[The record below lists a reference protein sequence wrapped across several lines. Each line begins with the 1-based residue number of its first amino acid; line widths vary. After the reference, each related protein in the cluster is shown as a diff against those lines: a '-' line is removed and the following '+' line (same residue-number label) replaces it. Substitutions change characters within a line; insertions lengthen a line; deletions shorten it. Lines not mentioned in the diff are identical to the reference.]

1 MKRFFFALIKHINL
15 FSEII
20 LGMIFIY
27 SVIVLIAT
35 VGFYLDQNTIFLL
48 IKITNLSLLLFVL
61 QELVRIFFDKN
72 KKKYILERWF
82 ELAISILFLLIL
94 IFPSFIINI
103 INELENNIG
112 NLSVVK
118 IYSIYL
124 TFIDL
129 LLIITFF
136 LKSTRYID
144 AIMKLNLHPSAI
156 FALSFALIIFTGSIF
171 LSLPK
176 ATVDGET
183 TSFIDALFTSTSA
196 VCVTGLVVHNTATHF
211 TFFGQVII
219 LLLIQIGGLG
229 VMTLTTFFATI
240 IAGGLSVKA
249 RFLMKEYLSQLN
261 VETVSKLL
269 LKILQYTFIIET
281 IGAIFLFIFG
291 KSNKDKDFLSHIF
304 NSIFHSV
311 SAFCNAGFSTYKNGM
326 MQNLI
331 QNNYWY
337 LSGIMGLIVLGGLGF
352 VVLVELSQLLKF
364 KNLFN
369 LKFYIKSKLSVSA
382 KIVLLT
388 TFALNI
394 IGSIL
399 IFIISPNIFQS
410 LGTTFNTFFHS
421 MFTTISAKTAGYN
434 SVPMELYSFP
444 IAFVIIFLMW
454 VGASPGS
461 TGGGIKTTTF
471 FLAFYSLLSQIRGKE
486 RMEVFKKE
494 LQPNNLTS
502 AYLVIIAN
510 LLSLSIGIFLLLLF
524 ETDKQPLDLVFEAV
538 SAASTVGLSRNLT
551 PFLSEG
557 GKLIIILLMFIG
569 RVGFL
574 NFYLAFY
581 KPSKEPEYHYTKE
594 TISVG

>member
-1 MKRFFFALIKHINL
+1 MKKNFLALIKQINL

-20 LGMIFIY
+20 LGIIFIY

-35 VGFYLDQNTIFLL
+35 VGFYLDKNTIFLL

-61 QELVRIFFDKN
+61 QELARIVFDKN
-72 KKKYILERWF
+72 KKKYVYERWF

-94 IFPSFIINI
+94 IFPSFTINI
-103 INELENNIG
+103 INDLKSNIGG
-112 NLSVVK
+112 NLSAVE
-118 IYSIYL
+118 IYSINL

-129 LLIITFF
+129 LLIITFL

-156 FALSFALIIFTGSIF
+156 FALSFALIIFTGAIF

-211 TFFGQVII
+211 TFFGKVII
-219 LLLIQIGGLG
+219 LLLIQTGGLG

-249 RFLMKEYLSQLN
+249 RFLMKEYLSQIN
-261 VETVSKLL
+261 VETVGKLL

-291 KSNKDKDFLSHIF
+291 KSNEDKDFLSHIF
-304 NSIFHSV
+304 NSIFHSI
-311 SAFCNAGFSTYKNGM
+311 SAFCNAGFSTYKDGM

-352 VVLVELSQLLKF
+352 AVLVELSQLLKF

-369 LKFYIKSKLSVSA
+369 FKLYIKSKLSVSA

-421 MFTTISAKTAGYN
+421 VFTTISAKTAGYN

-486 RMEVFKKE
+486 RVEVFKKE

-510 LLSLSIGIFLLLLF
+510 LLSLSIGIFF
-524 ETDKQPLDLVFEAV
+524 TF
-538 SAASTVGLSRNLT
+538 
-551 PFLSEG
+551 
-557 GKLIIILLMFIG
+557 II
-569 RVGFL
+569 
-574 NFYLAFY
+574 
-581 KPSKEPEYHYTKE
+581 
-594 TISVG
+594 

>member
-1 MKRFFFALIKHINL
+1 
-15 FSEII
+15 
-20 LGMIFIY
+20 
-27 SVIVLIAT
+27 
-35 VGFYLDQNTIFLL
+35 
-48 IKITNLSLLLFVL
+48 
-61 QELVRIFFDKN
+61 
-72 KKKYILERWF
+72 
-82 ELAISILFLLIL
+82 
-94 IFPSFIINI
+94 
-103 INELENNIG
+103 
-112 NLSVVK
+112 
-118 IYSIYL
+118 
-124 TFIDL
+124 
-129 LLIITFF
+129 
-136 LKSTRYID
+136 
-144 AIMKLNLHPSAI
+144 
-156 FALSFALIIFTGSIF
+156 
-171 LSLPK
+171 
-176 ATVDGET
+176 
-183 TSFIDALFTSTSA
+183 
-196 VCVTGLVVHNTATHF
+196 
-211 TFFGQVII
+211 
-219 LLLIQIGGLG
+219 
-229 VMTLTTFFATI
+229 MTLTTFFATI

-249 RFLMKEYLSQLN
+249 RFLMKEYLSQIN
-261 VETVSKLL
+261 VETVGKLL

-291 KSNKDKDFLSHIF
+291 KSNEDKDFLSHIF
-304 NSIFHSV
+304 NSIFHSI
-311 SAFCNAGFSTYKNGM
+311 SAFCNAGFSTYKDGM

-352 VVLVELSQLLKF
+352 AVLVELSQLLKF

-369 LKFYIKSKLSVSA
+369 FKLYIKSKLSVSA

-421 MFTTISAKTAGYN
+421 VFTTISAKTAGYN

-486 RMEVFKKE
+486 RVEVFKKE

-510 LLSLSIGIFLLLLF
+510 LLSLSIGIFF
-524 ETDKQPLDLVFEAV
+524 TF
-538 SAASTVGLSRNLT
+538 
-551 PFLSEG
+551 
-557 GKLIIILLMFIG
+557 II
-569 RVGFL
+569 
-574 NFYLAFY
+574 
-581 KPSKEPEYHYTKE
+581 
-594 TISVG
+594 